1 MKAEE
6 RKIAKRDVEFL
17 QTYANKYY
25 PLSDSLHDF
34 EAAIRA
40 TEGFDR
46 AQNILIKQKN
56 SMENKLKRS
65 RKRLT
70 ALAQKY
76 GYRVYDI
83 VSEFDG
89 YSN

>member
-1 MKAEE
+1 MEMKE
-6 RKIAKRDVEFL
+6 RKINKRDMAFL
-17 QTYANKYY
+17 TTYANRYY
-25 PLSDSLHDF
+25 PMQDSLYDIK
-34 EAAIRA
+34 EAIDA
-40 TEGFDR
+40 TRGFDK
-46 AQNILIKQKN
+46 AHNILIKQKN

-65 RKRLT
+65 RERLT

>member
-6 RKIAKRDVEFL
+6 RKIAKRDMEFL

-25 PLSDSLHDF
+25 PLHDSLYDF
-34 EAAIRA
+34 EEAIRA

-46 AQNILIKQKN
+46 AQNILIKQRD
-56 SMENKLKRS
+56 SLINKQKKA
-65 RKRLT
+65 RKRL
-70 ALAQKY
+70 LSLNEKY
-76 GYRVYDI
+76 GRRVFEI

-89 YSN
+89 YTN